1 MVQLIQTHDLGVKG
15 AAITTLTWNVLFV
28 MLLPMVMDWCE
39 SYYFK
44 ARFMKLEEIA
54 NTNPEL
60 ANVISKQ
67 CEDLS
72 IPGVRFAVVDNAP
85 EDLFSYGL
93 WRMNPRLVISGKLL
107 DKRVSLV
114 PSIEAELSRFAT
126 QDHTF
131 VFVLFAIVQI
141 IMQQLL
147 IAFVHI

>member
-1 MVQLIQTHDLGVKG
+1 
-15 AAITTLTWNVLFV
+15 
-28 MLLPMVMDWCE
+28 
-39 SYYFK
+39 
-44 ARFMKLEEIA
+44 
-54 NTNPEL
+54 
-60 ANVISKQ
+60 
-67 CEDLS
+67 
-72 IPGVRFAVVDNAP
+72 VRFAVVDNAP